1 MKSNIGHAQAAA
13 GVAGVIKMV
22 EALRRGVLPRTLH
35 VDVPSGEVDWSAGA
49 VELLVEG
56 RVWPDVGRVRR
67 AGVSSFGISGTN
79 AHVILEQAPAEVLG
93 EVGPVSGEASV
104 GVVPLVLSGG
114 SVGVVGELAGR
125 VVAVGDAVVGDVSV
139 GEVGRGL
146 ALTRAGL
153 GHRAV
158 VVGEGWEELRSG
170 LVALSE
176 GEPASGSG
184 VISGVVPSS
193 GGGLGFVFAG
203 QGSQW
208 LGMGRGLYEAF
219 PVFAEAFD
227 EVMGLVGEGVREVMW
242 GLDSAPESGSGWWSG
257 LSVDDTGV
265 AQVGLFAFEVALF
278 RLWVSWGVR
287 VDCVGGHS
295 VGEVVA
301 AFVAGVLSL
310 EDACRLVV
318 ARGRLMQGLALGG
331 VMVAVEASEEE
342 VLPLLGG
349 GVSLAAVNGPS
360 SVVLSGVE
368 GVVDEVVG
376 VFVGRGRRSKR
387 LVVSHAFHSV
397 LMEPMLEEFRGVVE
411 G

>member
-1 MKSNIGHAQAAA
+1 M
-13 GVAGVIKMV
+13 
-22 EALRRGVLPRTLH
+22 
-35 VDVPSGEVDWSAGA
+35 
-49 VELLVEG
+49 ELLVEG

-79 AHVILEQAPAEVLG
+79 AHVILEQAPVE
-93 EVGPVSGEASV
+93 VSGEVSVEASRGEGASGV

-125 VVAVGDAVVGDVSV
+125 VLSVVGDGAGVSV

-184 VISGVVPSS
+184 SGVVRGVASS

-331 VMVAVEASEEE
+331 VM
-342 VLPLLGG
+342 
-349 GVSLAAVNGPS
+349 
-360 SVVLSGVE
+360 
-368 GVVDEVVG
+368 
-376 VFVGRGRRSKR
+376 
-387 LVVSHAFHSV
+387 
-397 LMEPMLEEFRGVVE
+397 
-411 G
+411 

>member
-1 MKSNIGHAQAAA
+1 M
-13 GVAGVIKMV
+13 
-22 EALRRGVLPRTLH
+22 
-35 VDVPSGEVDWSAGA
+35 
-49 VELLVEG
+49 ELLVEG

-79 AHVILEQAPAEVLG
+79 AHVILEQAPVE
-93 EVGPVSGEASV
+93 VSGEVSVEASRGEGASGV

-125 VVAVGDAVVGDVSV
+125 VLSVVGDGAGVSV

-242 GLDSAPESGSGWWSG
+242 GLDSDSDSDSNSGSGSVSGVGSGSGSGSGSGWWSG

-331 VMVAVEASEEE
+331 VM
-342 VLPLLGG
+342 
-349 GVSLAAVNGPS
+349 
-360 SVVLSGVE
+360 
-368 GVVDEVVG
+368 
-376 VFVGRGRRSKR
+376 
-387 LVVSHAFHSV
+387 
-397 LMEPMLEEFRGVVE
+397 
-411 G
+411 

>member
-1 MKSNIGHAQAAA
+1 M
-13 GVAGVIKMV
+13 
-22 EALRRGVLPRTLH
+22 
-35 VDVPSGEVDWSAGA
+35 
-49 VELLVEG
+49 
-56 RVWPDVGRVRR
+56 
-67 AGVSSFGISGTN
+67 
-79 AHVILEQAPAEVLG
+79 ILEQAPAEVVSVSD
-93 EVGPVSGEASV
+93 EVPVS

-125 VVAVGDAVVGDVSV
+125 VVAVGDSVVGDGHGVSV
-139 GEVGRGL
+139 GEVCRGL

-176 GEPASGSG
+176 GEVSSVSGSG
-184 VISGVVPSS
+184 VVRGVVPSS
-193 GGGLGFVFAG
+193 GGGGGLGFVFGG

-208 LGMGRGLYEAF
+208 VGMGRGLYEAF

-227 EVMGLVGEGVREVMW
+227 EVIGLVGEGVREVMW
-242 GLDSAPESGSGWWSG
+242 GLEPDAVSDSVSGSGSGSASGSGSGSESGLGSGWFAG

-265 AQVGLFAFEVALF
+265 AQVALFAFEVALF

-301 AFVAGVLSL
+301 AHVAGVLSL

-376 VFVGRGRRSKR
+376 
-387 LVVSHAFHSV
+387 
-397 LMEPMLEEFRGVVE
+397 
-411 G
+411 